1 MARRIRTRTL
11 QEKTMR
17 TFDVQSI
24 ELDVPFADAFSY
36 LANPTTLPE
45 WTQAFRAVDERQ
57 ATMVTPHG
65 AVQVG
70 LRVDASEAHGTIDWT
85 LTFPNGAIARA
96 CSRLVPHGAKSI
108 YTFVLEAPPL
118 PLEALEGALTE
129 QSRILADELSTLAQR
144 LTSKERLH
152 TV

>member
-1 MARRIRTRTL
+1 
-11 QEKTMR
+11 MR

-24 ELDVPFADAFSY
+24 EFDVPFAEAFPY

-45 WTQAFRAVDERQ
+45 WTHAFKAVDDRQ
-57 ATMVTPHG
+57 ATMVSPHG

-70 LRVDASEAHGTIDWT
+70 LRVDASAAHGTIDWT

-96 CSRLVPHGAKSI
+96 SSRLIPRGPKSI

-118 PLEALEGALTE
+118 PLEELEGALAE
-129 QSRILADELSTLAQR
+129 QSRILADELATLAQCLASR
-144 LTSKERLH
+144 ERLH
-152 TV
+152 IA